1 MIKQLRYLCT
11 LLLIAVASAAWGE
24 EESVTF
30 SEQGYE
36 NGQAIE
42 TYTGTAFSISFDK
55 GTNSNAPKYYTTG
68 NAIRLY
74 GSNSFT
80 VSSDYTITSIE
91 LSFATGEGSN
101 EITTD
106 KGTYSNGTWA
116 GSENSVTFTIG
127 GTSGHRRLAS
137 VKVVYVTGGK
147 PTPTVLIGEATLNIG
162 ETTEVTTNG
171 PALTL
176 ETSDATVASV
186 SGTTVKGVA
195 AGTTTIT
202 AKWNENDDFAGGT
215 KDFTVTVIDPNGP
228 GSEGNP
234 YTVAQARAAIDAGT
248 GITGVYAT
256 GIVSTIPTA
265 YSSQYGNITFNFID
279 SEGDTEFLQAY
290 RCIGDEAADVAVG
303 DIVVVYGNLTKYNT
317 TYEFAQGCKLVSMT
331 HPTVDVEQPV
341 FSPEAGTY
349 ADAQTV
355 AISCATNG
363 ATIYYTTDGTDP
375 SDASTKYTDVISV
388 TTTTTFKA
396 IAIVGEKKSAVTTAT
411 YHINSQASPYTV
423 AQVRVF
429 NEYPTS
435 GIYVHG
441 IVSTAPTQAPTNNG
455 ELTYYISD
463 DGTTTSQLEVYKGK
477 GLEQA
482 AFTAQDDIQVGDIV
496 TIYGNL
502 QVYNNTI
509 EFGTGNYLV
518 SFERPD
524 APYVLPV
531 PTFSPEAGEVE
542 AGTTVTINIPEDDNV
557 DYVEYSY
564 DQNAWIEYDEDFTFT
579 INEETTIYAR
589 SVGTDGSYSEVA
601 SATYTI
607 KAVTPAQDV
616 VIVEDG
622 KTTFLFNTEGNEWGF
637 PVGSANKIVEET
649 SYTANDVT
657 IKVAGSEGNGFYYNT
672 QGMLIVGKSGA
683 YLTLPA
689 FDFPVGKIEVTG
701 KSGAS
706 SSVKQNIYVAENAVS
721 TETTGAEGMN
731 TYVIA
736 TDYQAAGNV
745 YTLKVTSAHN
755 TQITQIVVY
764 KATGAEKADPQL
776 KFSAATATATLGSE
790 FAAPELT
797 YVEGFDG
804 TVKYES
810 SNTDVA
816 TVDATSGE
824 VTLIAAGEATI
835 KATSEETDHYLA
847 GEASYTLTVK
857 ESPVGEVV
865 KYKLITS
872 ATDLTDGEYL
882 IVSDLDNMA
891 VAFDGSLETLDA
903 VSNNVEVTITN
914 KVIEASDA
922 ISFTIAAKEDGYSI
936 KSHSGM
942 FIGNT
947 SDANALK
954 TSANDEFVNA
964 ISFDEEG
971 NADVVS
977 ANSYLRYNAANNQD
991 RFRYFKSATYASQ
1004 KAIQLFK
1011 KVTSTEILLGDM
1023 NDDNTVDVADV
1034 TALVNILLDEANRPT
1049 DEQIA
1054 AGDLSGDGGL
1064 SAEDVKL
1071 LVEKVLT
1078 EE

>member
-1 MIKQLRYLCT
+1 
-11 LLLIAVASAAWGE
+11 
-24 EESVTF
+24 
-30 SEQGYE
+30 
-36 NGQAIE
+36 
-42 TYTGTAFSISFDK
+42 
-55 GTNSNAPKYYTTG
+55 
-68 NAIRLY
+68 
-74 GSNSFT
+74 
-80 VSSDYTITSIE
+80 
-91 LSFATGEGSN
+91 
-101 EITTD
+101 
-106 KGTYSNGTWA
+106 
-116 GSENSVTFTIG
+116 
-127 GTSGHRRLAS
+127 
-137 VKVVYVTGGK
+137 
-147 PTPTVLIGEATLNIG
+147 
-162 ETTEVTTNG
+162 
-171 PALTL
+171 
-176 ETSDATVASV
+176 
-186 SGTTVKGVA
+186 
-195 AGTTTIT
+195 
-202 AKWNENDDFAGGT
+202 
-215 KDFTVTVIDPNGP
+215 
-228 GSEGNP
+228 
-234 YTVAQARAAIDAGT
+234 
-248 GITGVYAT
+248 
-256 GIVSTIPTA
+256 
-265 YSSQYGNITFNFID
+265 
-279 SEGDTEFLQAY
+279 
-290 RCIGDEAADVAVG
+290 
-303 DIVVVYGNLTKYNT
+303 
-317 TYEFAQGCKLVSMT
+317 
-331 HPTVDVEQPV
+331 
-341 FSPEAGTY
+341 
-349 ADAQTV
+349 
-355 AISCATNG
+355 
-363 ATIYYTTDGTDP
+363 
-375 SDASTKYTDVISV
+375 
-388 TTTTTFKA
+388 
-396 IAIVGEKKSAVTTAT
+396 
-411 YHINSQASPYTV
+411 
-423 AQVRVF
+423 
-429 NEYPTS
+429 
-435 GIYVHG
+435 
-441 IVSTAPTQAPTNNG
+441 
-455 ELTYYISD
+455 
-463 DGTTTSQLEVYKGK
+463 
-477 GLEQA
+477 
-482 AFTAQDDIQVGDIV
+482 
-496 TIYGNL
+496 
-502 QVYNNTI
+502 
-509 EFGTGNYLV
+509 
-518 SFERPD
+518 
-524 APYVLPV
+524 
-531 PTFSPEAGEVE
+531 
-542 AGTTVTINIPEDDNV
+542 
-557 DYVEYSY
+557 
-564 DQNAWIEYDEDFTFT
+564 
-579 INEETTIYAR
+579 
-589 SVGTDGSYSEVA
+589 
-601 SATYTI
+601 
-607 KAVTPAQDV
+607 
-616 VIVEDG
+616 
-622 KTTFLFNTEGNEWGF
+622 
-637 PVGSANKIVEET
+637 
-649 SYTANDVT
+649 
-657 IKVAGSEGNGFYYNT
+657 
-672 QGMLIVGKSGA
+672 MLIVGKSGA